1 MAGSSHGQASKIR
14 VGVVRGGTSSEYP
27 VSLQTGG
34 SVIKHLP
41 ASKYRV
47 HDVLITRDGKWHFDG
62 IEKKPEQIM
71 KHVDVLFNALHGEFG
86 EDGKIQSLLDT
97 YKAAYTGSGALSSAI
112 AMNKVLT
119 KKHLADHAA
128 RSGNAKIKTA
138 VHLVL
143 RKAEVEKVAVAF
155 VDAVKKKA
163 VEIFKTFPHPAVVK
177 PASAG
182 SSIGVSIVSTLK
194 QLEAAIHSAFE
205 HGDTVLIEE
214 YIAGKEA
221 TCGVIDHFR
230 GEKHYVLPPVEIRKP
245 DGAKGKNDSGTKA
258 GEKSEAG
265 GKMTF
270 FDYEAKYGG
279 ATEEVCPGNFTAA
292 ESAEIQRMAREVH
305 RSLGLKH
312 YSRSDFIVHP
322 RRGVYFLEVN
332 TLPGLT
338 EHSLFPKAMRAVGSG
353 LTELV
358 EHLVGLA
365 IGKR

>member
-1 MAGSSHGQASKIR
+1 MSAGSHAQASKIR

-27 VSLQTGG
+27 VSLKTGG
-34 SVIKHLP
+34 SVIKHLS

-47 HDVLITRDGKWHFDG
+47 HDILITRDGKWHFDG
-62 IEKKPEQIM
+62 VEKKPEQIM

-97 YKAAYTGSGALSSAI
+97 YKAAYTGSGALASAI

-119 KKHLADHAA
+119 KKHLAHHSTQHAA
-128 RSGNAKIKTA
+128 AKIKTA
-138 VHLVL
+138 VHVVL
-143 RKAEVEKVAVAF
+143 RKDEVAKIAADFAAAVR
-155 VDAVKKKA
+155 KKA
-163 VEIFKTFPHPAVVK
+163 IDIFKTFPHPAVVK

-205 HGDTVLIEE
+205 HGETVLIEE

-230 GEKHYVLPPVEIRKP
+230 GEKHYVLPPVEIRQP
-245 DGAKGKNDSGTKA
+245 GGAKGKVGAA
-258 GEKSEAG
+258 GETA
-265 GKMTF
+265 F

-338 EHSLFPKAMRAVGSG
+338 EHSLFPKAMQAVGSG

-358 EHLVGLA
+358 VHLVGLA
-365 IGKR
+365 RGK

>member
-1 MAGSSHGQASKIR
+1 MAGSSHTQASKLR

-27 VSLQTGG
+27 VSLKTGG

-41 ASKYRV
+41 TSKYRV

-62 IEKKPEQIM
+62 VEKKPEQIL

-86 EDGKIQSLLDT
+86 EDGKIQAFLDT
-97 YKAAYTGSGALSSAI
+97 YKAAYTGSGALPSAI

-119 KKHLADHAA
+119 KEHVVKHLTKD
-128 RSGNAKIKTA
+128 KKVKTA
-138 VHLVL
+138 VHIVI
-143 RKAEVEKVAVAF
+143 RKADVDKLVSTAGSFAEAVAQ
-155 VDAVKKKA
+155 KA
-163 VEIFKTFPHPAVVK
+163 LHVFKTFPHPAVVK
-177 PASAG
+177 PATAG
-182 SSIGVSIVSTLK
+182 SSIGVSIASTLK
-194 QLEAAIHSAFE
+194 QLEKALHEAFAHSE
-205 HGDTVLIEE
+205 TVLVEE

-221 TCGVIDHFR
+221 TCGVLDHFR
-230 GEKHYVLPPVEIRKP
+230 GEKHYVLPPVEIRKAG
-245 DGAKGKNDSGTKA
+245 DAKDPHA
-258 GEKSEAG
+258 
-265 GKMTF
+265 F

-279 ATEEVCPGNFTAA
+279 ATEEICPGNFTPA
-292 ESAEIQRMAREVH
+292 EREEIQRAAREVH

-338 EHSLFPKAMRAVGSG
+338 EHSLFPKAMQAVGSG

-358 EHLVGLA
+358 EHLVELA
-365 IGKR
+365 RGK

>member
-1 MAGSSHGQASKIR
+1 MSAGSHAQASKIR

-27 VSLQTGG
+27 VSLKTGG

-47 HDVLITRDGKWHFDG
+47 HDILITRDGKWHFDG
-62 IEKKPEQIM
+62 VEKKPEQIM
-71 KHVDVLFNALHGEFG
+71 KHVDVIFNALHGEFG

-97 YKAAYTGSGALSSAI
+97 YKAAYTGSGALASAI

-119 KKHLADHAA
+119 KKHLAHHSAHHVA
-128 RSGNAKIKTA
+128 AKIKTA
-138 VHLVL
+138 VHVVL
-143 RKAEVEKVAVAF
+143 RKDEVAEAAADFATAVR
-155 VDAVKKKA
+155 KKA
-163 VEIFKTFPHPAVVK
+163 TEIFKTFPHPAVVK

-205 HGDTVLIEE
+205 HGETVLIEE
-214 YIAGKEA
+214 YITGKEA

-245 DGAKGKNDSGTKA
+245 SGTKGKV
-258 GEKSEAG
+258 GET
-265 GKMTF
+265 TF

-338 EHSLFPKAMRAVGSG
+338 EHSLFPKAMQAVGSG

-365 IGKR
+365 KGKK

>member
-1 MAGSSHGQASKIR
+1 MTAGSHKTASKIR

-34 SVIKHLP
+34 TVIKHLP
-41 ASKYRV
+41 TSKYRV

-62 IEKKPEQIM
+62 VEKKPEQIM
-71 KHVDVLFNALHGEFG
+71 KHVDVLFNALHGSFG
-86 EDGKIQSLLDT
+86 EDGKIQTLLDA
-97 YKAAYTGSGALSSAI
+97 YKAAYTGSGALASAV

-119 KKHLADHAA
+119 KKHLAHHAA
-128 RSGNAKIKTA
+128 QGGGSSGAGKIKTA

-143 RKAEVEKVAVAF
+143 RKEEVKNVAKKAAEVF
-155 VDAVKKKA
+155 RS
-163 VEIFKTFPHPAVVK
+163 FPHPAVVK

-182 SSIGVSIVSTLK
+182 SSIGVSVVGTLK
-194 QLEAAIHSAFE
+194 ELEKAIHSAFE

-221 TCGVIDHFR
+221 TCGVVDHFR
-230 GEKHYVLPPVEIRKP
+230 GEKHYALPPVEIRKQ
-245 DGAKGKNDSGTKA
+245 A
-258 GEKSEAG
+258 GSPL
-265 GKMTF
+265 

-279 ATEEVCPGNFTAA
+279 ASEEICPGNFTPT

-358 EHLVGLA
+358 EHLVELA
-365 IGKR
+365 RGR

>member
-1 MAGSSHGQASKIR
+1 MTAGSHGSHKTASKLR

-27 VSLQTGG
+27 VSLKTGG

-62 IEKKPEQIM
+62 VEKKPEQIL

-86 EDGKIQSLLDT
+86 EDGKIQALLDT

-119 KKHLADHAA
+119 KKHLAHHATQ
-128 RSGNAKIKTA
+128 GGVGKIKTA

-143 RKAEVEKVAVAF
+143 RKDDVAKVATVFA
-155 VDAVKKKA
+155 DAVKKKA

-205 HGDTVLIEE
+205 YGDTVLIEE
-214 YIAGKEA
+214 HIAGKEA
-221 TCGVIDHFR
+221 TCGVLDHFR
-230 GEKHYVLPPVEIRKP
+230 GEKHYVLPPVEIRKSASSP
-245 DGAKGKNDSGTKA
+245 
-258 GEKSEAG
+258 
-265 GKMTF
+265 F

-338 EHSLFPKAMRAVGSG
+338 EHSLFPKAMQAVGSG

-358 EHLVGLA
+358 EHLVELA
-365 IGKR
+365 TRKK

>member
-1 MAGSSHGQASKIR
+1 MASGSHTTASKIR

-27 VSLQTGG
+27 VSLKTGG

-47 HDVLITRDGKWHFDG
+47 HDILITRDGKWHFDG
-62 IEKKPEQIM
+62 VEKKPEQIM
-71 KHVDVLFNALHGEFG
+71 KHVDVIFNALHGEFG
-86 EDGKIQSLLDT
+86 EDGKIQALLDT
-97 YKAAYTGSGALSSAI
+97 YKAAYTGSGALASAI

-119 KKHLADHAA
+119 KKHLAHHSAQHAA
-128 RSGNAKIKTA
+128 GKIKTA
-138 VHLVL
+138 VHIVL
-143 RKAEVEKVAVAF
+143 RKEDIKDVA
-155 VDAVKKKA
+155 KKA
-163 VEIFKTFPHPAVVK
+163 VEVFKTFPHPAVVK

-194 QLEAAIHSAFE
+194 QLEKAIHSAFE

-221 TCGVIDHFR
+221 TCGVIDGFR

-245 DGAKGKNDSGTKA
+245 GGAKEKA
-258 GEKSEAG
+258 GVADETA
-265 GKMTF
+265 F

-279 ATEEVCPGNFTAA
+279 ATEEICPGNFTAA
-292 ESAEIQRMAREVH
+292 ESVEIQRMAREVH
-305 RSLGLKH
+305 RSLGLRH

-338 EHSLFPKAMRAVGSG
+338 EHSLFPKAMQAVGSG
-353 LTELV
+353 LTELL

-365 IGKR
+365 RGKR

>member
-1 MAGSSHGQASKIR
+1 MSAGSHAQASKIR

-27 VSLQTGG
+27 VSLKTGG

-47 HDVLITRDGKWHFDG
+47 HDILITRDGKWHFDG
-62 IEKKPEQIM
+62 VEKKPEQIL
-71 KHVDVLFNALHGEFG
+71 KHVDVIFNALHGEFG
-86 EDGKIQSLLDT
+86 EDGKIQTLLDT
-97 YKAAYTGSGALSSAI
+97 YKAAYTGSGALASAM

-119 KKHLADHAA
+119 KKHLAHHATQHA
-128 RSGNAKIKTA
+128 GSKIKTA

-143 RKAEVEKVAVAF
+143 RKEEIQNISKRAA
-155 VDAVKKKA
+155 
-163 VEIFKTFPHPAVVK
+163 EIFKTFPHPAVVK

-194 QLEAAIHSAFE
+194 QLEKAIHSAFE

-230 GEKHYVLPPVEIRKP
+230 GEKHYVLPPVEIRKG
-245 DGAKGKNDSGTKA
+245 GASA
-258 GEKSEAG
+258 
-265 GKMTF
+265 F

-279 ATEEVCPGNFTAA
+279 ASEEICPGNFTAA

-338 EHSLFPKAMRAVGSG
+338 EHSLFPRAMQAVGSG

-365 IGKR
+365 RGKY

>member
-1 MAGSSHGQASKIR
+1 MSAGSHAQASKIR

-34 SVIKHLP
+34 SVIKHLS

-62 IEKKPEQIM
+62 VEKKPEQIM
-71 KHVDVLFNALHGEFG
+71 KQVDVLFNALHGEFG
-86 EDGKIQSLLDT
+86 EDGKIQSLLDA
-97 YKAAYTGSGALSSAI
+97 YKAAYTGSGALASAI

-119 KKHLADHAA
+119 KKHLAHHSAHHAA
-128 RSGNAKIKTA
+128 SKIKTA
-138 VHLVL
+138 VHVVL
-143 RKAEVEKVAVAF
+143 RKAEVEGVAASF
-155 VDAVKKKA
+155 SDAVRKKA
-163 VEIFKTFPHPAVVK
+163 IEIFKTFPHPAVVK

-205 HGDTVLIEE
+205 HGETVLIEE

-230 GEKHYVLPPVEIRKP
+230 GEKHYALPPVEIRK
-245 DGAKGKNDSGTKA
+245 SST
-258 GEKSEAG
+258 SS
-265 GKMTF
+265 F
-270 FDYEAKYGG
+270 FDYQAKYGG

-338 EHSLFPKAMRAVGSG
+338 EHSLFPKAMQAVGSG

-365 IGKR
+365 AGKKMGA